1 MSKVL
6 QDKPILSFVF
16 IRTIQTLIFSFLI
29 IISLFIVTSFIV
41 PAIVVSNNNK
51 IMSQYTFGETEDL
64 KVYDTIENW
73 RTTFDGG
80 SQLLDIYINTL
91 TIREYNSKTDQKIT
105 SCANRNYSK
114 QPNSNDTKVIDVFYT
129 DIWYF
134 GIPLKT
140 PRVICT
146 Y

>member
-1 MSKVL
+1 MSRVL
-6 QDKPILSFVF
+6 PDKPSLSFVL
-16 IRTIQTLIFSFLI
+16 IRVIQTMIISILTSFL
-29 IISLFIVTSFIV
+29 V

-80 SQLLDIYINTL
+80 SQLLTIHINTL

-114 QPNSNDTKVIDVFYT
+114 QPNSNDTKVIDVSYT
-129 DIWYF
+129 DIWHF
-134 GIPLKT
+134 GIPIKT
-140 PRVICT
+140 QRVICT